1 MYLGHLI
8 FLLGLALTLQ
18 SVVALGLLVLTLV
31 LLQMHVLEDEKR
43 LQELFG
49 VDYEAYAARVNR
61 WIPYLL

>member
-1 MYLGHLI
+1 
-8 FLLGLALTLQ
+8 
-18 SVVALGLLVLTLV
+18 VVALGLLVLTLV